1 MYIERVPNRNSP
13 PAVLL
18 RESYREGNQ
27 VKKRTLANLSK
38 LPDDVVDNMK
48 LVLKGA
54 KVSIEDAT
62 PSNFEVIRSLPHG
75 HIAAILGMI
84 KKLGLSQI
92 ISEKSSRKKNLVLA
106 MIVARII
113 NPKSKLATARGFNHL
128 TCSNSLGKLLN
139 LENATEDELYEALD
153 WLLEHQSKIEHKL
166 AKKHLISGSLVLYDV
181 TSSYLEGTKCE
192 LGFYGY
198 NRDKTDSSR
207 WRGDLA
213 TRVLKKGKTQIVFGL
228 LCDGNGCPI
237 AVEVFSGN
245 TSDSATLT
253 NQIEKV
259 RTRFGI
265 KNVVWV
271 TDRGI
276 LTNAKINE
284 LVKPIEGL
292 DYISG
297 LTKPQIRKLAEVEAI
312 QLGLF
317 DELNLVEFES
327 EDYPEERLIACRN
340 PLIAEKNQ
348 KQRAAI
354 LQAVE
359 KELEQIV
366 KATKREKRA
375 LKGQDKIALRVGK
388 ILNKYK
394 VNKYYN
400 LDIKEKEF
408 SYERRE
414 EIIAQEMALDGVYV
428 IRTSVK
434 KTVMDAPTTVKA
446 YKSLSQVEA
455 AFRCYKSI
463 DLKVRP
469 IYHYKGDRV
478 KAHIFLCMLA
488 YYVEWHL
495 RKILSPLLFEDEET
509 SDIATDVIQSRR
521 SESAKKKD
529 RTKRN
534 KENLPSHSF
543 RTLLEDLGTIC
554 LNKIKC
560 NLGSGSYVFSKITQ
574 PSSLQQSCLDLL
586 EVSLICTQ

>member
-18 RESYREGNQ
+18 RESYREGGK

-38 LPDDVVDNMK
+38 LPEDIVENMK
-48 LVLKGA
+48 LALKGGQI
-54 KVSIEDAT
+54 SIESGM

-75 HIAAILGMI
+75 HVAAILETI

-92 ISEKSSRKKNLVLA
+92 ISETSSRKKNLVIA

-113 NPKSKLATARGFNHL
+113 NPKSKLATCRGFNQQ
-128 TCSNSLGKLLN
+128 TCSNSLGQLLN
-139 LENATEDELYEALD
+139 LENAKEDELYEALD
-153 WLLEHQSKIEHKL
+153 WLRENQSKIEDKL

-181 TSSYLEGTKCE
+181 TSSYLEGTGCE
-192 LGFYGY
+192 LGEYGY
-198 NRDKTDSSR
+198 NRDK
-207 WRGDLA
+207 
-213 TRVLKKGKTQIVFGL
+213 KKGKTQIVFGL
-228 LCDGNGCPI
+228 LCDANGCPI
-237 AVEVFSGN
+237 AVEVFAGN

-259 RTRFGI
+259 RNRFGV
-265 KNVVWV
+265 KNIVWV
-271 TDRGI
+271 TDRVI
-276 LTNAKINE
+276 LTNANINE
-284 LVKPIEGL
+284 LVKPVEGL

-297 LTKPQIRKLAEVEAI
+297 LTKPQIRKLAELEVI

-327 EDYPEERLIACRN
+327 EDYPEERLVACRN

-348 KQRAAI
+348 KQREAI
-354 LQAVE
+354 LEAVE
-359 KELEQIV
+359 KELSPIV

-375 LKGQDKIALRVGK
+375 LKGQDKIALRVAK
-388 ILNKYK
+388 VLNKYQ

-400 LDIKEKEF
+400 LDIKDEEF
-408 SYERRE
+408 SYERRSE
-414 EIIAQEMALDGVYV
+414 LIAQEAALDGVYV

-434 KTVMDAPTTVKA
+434 KTLMDAPTTVKA
-446 YKSLSQVEA
+446 YKSLSQVEE

-469 IYHYKGDRV
+469 IYHYKGERV

-495 RKILSPLLFEDEET
+495 RKILAPLLFEDEET
-509 SDIATDVIQSRR
+509 EDTATDVIKAHR

-534 KENLPSHSF
+534 QESFPIHSF

-560 NLGSGSYVFSKITQ
+560 NFASGSYVFSKITR
-574 PSSLQQSCLDLL
+574 PSSLQQYCLELL
-586 EVSLICTQ
+586 GISLSCTQ